1 MTQRQAERR
10 RSSHRLAGNA
20 DETSSSAPPP
30 SQTASPAT
38 THPSASPP
46 TTLRRKRPS
55 FGAIMNHL
63 GVPASLVAV
72 AISLWSTRIAQQ
84 AQEFQADQSRQA
96 QASQVMLFS
105 DDPSSAGVYWPG
117 ESFADIYIRNYSR
130 LPLFGIYLN
139 ASKEDQQGRTVYVST
154 YQLAALA
161 PCRQYLLND
170 FVMDALQRASA
181 ADQIRLSVQFQD
193 ANGEYWQRDFG
204 AAVGPERGDGVPV
217 SRDYS
222 GAQAVAEPIPDCT
235 PG

>member
-1 MTQRQAERR
+1 MTHRQAQRR
-10 RSSHRLAGNA
+10 RSGHRLAANA

-30 SQTASPAT
+30 SQTGAPPT

-46 TTLRRKRPS
+46 TTLPRGRPS

-72 AISLWSTRIAQQ
+72 AISLWSTRIAQK

-117 ESFADIYIRNYSR
+117 QSFADIYIRNYSR
-130 LPLFGIYLN
+130 LPLFGIYVI
-139 ASKEDQQGRTVYVST
+139 ASEEDQGRTAYVSM

-181 ADQIRLSVQFQD
+181 ADQIRLSAQFQD